1 MTNKFPDNCDL
12 LVTKIVLTK
21 YFKEL
26 LSITFRRKKME
37 GLMKVKNARKIWKTR
52 ELKVVQN
59 KKSNNDA
66 KINLLKASKNLRK
79 ILFWWL
85 DSFAF
90 T

>member
-37 GLMKVKNARKIWKTR
+37 GLMKVKNARKIERRESLKLSKT
-52 ELKVVQN
+52 
-59 KKSNNDA
+59 
-66 KINLLKASKNLRK
+66 KNQITTRR
-79 ILFWWL
+79 
-85 DSFAF
+85 
-90 T
+90 

>member
-37 GLMKVKNARKIWKTR
+37 GLMKVKNARKI
-52 ELKVVQN
+52 
-59 KKSNNDA
+59 
-66 KINLLKASKNLRK
+66 
-79 ILFWWL
+79 
-85 DSFAF
+85 
-90 T
+90 